1 MALLFKSFGVAAL
14 GWLIGGAVAEEG
26 SLRGI
31 ASNEKRAVELEGA
44 NMEQSLTAQ
53 NGQETDPEGP
63 QSDLNETSQLQNLS
77 QNLSQLQ
84 CSPKGCA
91 VDVIQYQQQ
100 HPGAAYAAKA
110 AQAGAAAALNTLQAV
125 LDGAELL
132 PLPGAVAFLWMGAAL
147 NVFFPQAGGLPTNPC
162 TYATTD
168 WGKCVWQEIKPFV
181 QFFVQ
186 QQLNELLAFR
196 SFLVELGLECS
207 ARREKSAKGGADLH
221 TGECL
226 GALMPR
232 VGGPL
237 KMTRVGTCRPDSQ
250 T

>member
-44 NMEQSLTAQ
+44 NMEQSCSPTDLGCMAGQLACSLSTKMFTDWPVQSSPRLRSITLQLDNLCNFGGLTAQ

-125 LDGAELL
+125 
-132 PLPGAVAFLWMGAAL
+132 P
-147 NVFFPQAGGLPTNPC
+147 
-162 TYATTD
+162 
-168 WGKCVWQEIKPFV
+168 
-181 QFFVQ
+181 
-186 QQLNELLAFR
+186 
-196 SFLVELGLECS
+196 
-207 ARREKSAKGGADLH
+207 
-221 TGECL
+221 
-226 GALMPR
+226 
-232 VGGPL
+232 
-237 KMTRVGTCRPDSQ
+237 
-250 T
+250 